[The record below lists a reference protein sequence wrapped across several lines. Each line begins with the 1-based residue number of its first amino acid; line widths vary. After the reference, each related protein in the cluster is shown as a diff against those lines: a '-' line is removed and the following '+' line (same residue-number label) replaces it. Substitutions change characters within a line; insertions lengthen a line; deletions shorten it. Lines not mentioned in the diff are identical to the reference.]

1 MQGVHLIKIAAIVIL
16 TAFIFVYDLNTP
28 HGMSVSLLYLIPFT
42 LSGLFARKKFA
53 VAFAGVTT
61 ALVIAGYFLASATRY
76 PAYSEVHRA
85 LTVLWGWGIL
95 AGLMQRKRVLSEL
108 SGANARLKAIF
119 DSSPNGII
127 VLDPEGVV
135 LDWNRGAQQIFGYS
149 CEEVKGHPYP
159 LAPDEDYDAFKKDL
173 DSALAGNTVQN
184 VELARKCKDGK
195 MRYLLHSHAPL
206 RDEEGNIYGALGI
219 YIDMTSMK
227 EAEAE
232 IDKLNID
239 IATRKGVEQEREDLA
254 AMITHDL
261 KSPLTA
267 ITAYTELLLNE
278 ENKLKPEDRH
288 EMLSV
293 IMHNGEMMTEMID
306 DYLTV
311 YRSHSG
317 KLQLHMAPEDIAGIL
332 KDLQKDF
339 QPVAEGKGLSLK
351 FAFAEEPRAVIDKKQ
366 FGRAVSNLVQN
377 AIKYTPEGGKI
388 LVTLEADERD
398 FTVSVHDTGSGIRP
412 EERGNIFQKHYR
424 SRMAAGTKGAGLGLS
439 IVKAVTEAHGGQI
452 TLQSEPDLGSTFKLT
467 IPLNRGKEGS
477 NPYTATRSS
486 SGL

>member
-1 MQGVHLIKIAAIVIL
+1 MKIAAIVIL

-53 VAFAGVTT
+53 IEFAGVTT

-76 PAYSEVHRA
+76 PAYSEVHRT
-85 LTVLWGWGIL
+85 LTILWGWGIL

-127 VLDPEGVV
+127 VLDPEGNV

-149 CEEVKGHPYP
+149 YEEVKGRPYP
-159 LAPDEDYDAFKKDL
+159 LAPDEDYDTFKKDL

-184 VELARKCKDGK
+184 IELSRKCKDGK
-195 MRYLLHSHAPL
+195 TIYLLHSHAPL
-206 RDEEGNIYGALGI
+206 KDEEGNIYGALGI

-267 ITAYTELLLNE
+267 ITAYTELLLNN
-278 ENKLKPEDRH
+278 ENEIKPEDRH
-288 EMLSV
+288 EMLGV
-293 IMHNGEMMTEMID
+293 IMHNGDMMTDMID

-317 KLQLHMAPEDIAGIL
+317 KLQLQMAPEDIADIL

-366 FGRAVSNLVQN
+366 FGRAVSNLIQN
-377 AIKYTPEGGKI
+377 AIKYTPERGKI

-424 SRMAAGTKGAGLGLS
+424 SRMAAGTKGAGLGLA
-439 IVKAVTEAHGGQI
+439 IVKAVAEAHGGQI
-452 TLQSEPDLGSTFKLT
+452 VLQSEPDLGSTFKLT